1 MKHKAIVKLALF
13 AIVIMLFTGCIITD
27 GYLNAISL
35 SVGAV
40 DDQETKVFKIDEKL
54 DRLYV
59 LAGKSIDITATGVDS
74 YGTKLPGLSNP
85 RWWVK
90 NDNDEKPIGNFE
102 ELNRSTI
109 RFTASGYVE
118 ATGELIVSITQYE
131 TDIVETDIE
140 KTVVITIEVV
150 NELPTD
156 ELDEE

>member
-35 SVGAV
+35 SVVAV
-40 DDQETKVFKIDEKL
+40 DDQETDVFEIDEEK
-54 DRLYV
+54 DILYV
-59 LAGKSIDITATGVDS
+59 RAGKSIEITATGVDS
-74 YGTKLPGLSNP
+74 YGTKLTGLSDP
-85 RWWVK
+85 DWVY
-90 NDNDEKPIGNFE
+90 DEKSIGNFE

-131 TDIVETDIE
+131 TDIEETDIE
-140 KTVVITIEVV
+140 ETVVVV
-150 NELPTD
+150 INIKVVDELPTD

>member
-35 SVGAV
+35 SVVAV
-40 DDQETKVFKIDEKL
+40 DDQETNVFKIDEKHNI
-54 DRLYV
+54 LYV

-85 RWWVK
+85 HWVK
-90 NDNDEKPIGNFE
+90 DDFDDEKSIGNFK
-102 ELNRSTI
+102 ELNYSTI
-109 RFTASGYVE
+109 RFTASKYDG
-118 ATGELIVSITQYE
+118 ATGELIVYITQF
-131 TDIVETDIE
+131 ETDIE
-140 KTVVITIEVV
+140 KAVVITIKVV
-150 NELPTD
+150 DKLPTD

>member
-35 SVGAV
+35 SVVAV
-40 DDQETKVFKIDEKL
+40 DDQETNVFKINENDNE
-54 DRLYV
+54 LYV
-59 LAGKSIDITATGVDS
+59 LAGKSIKITATGVDS
-74 YGTKLPGLSNP
+74 YGTKLPGLSDP
-85 RWWVK
+85 DWVY
-90 NDNDEKPIGNFE
+90 DEKSIGNFE

-131 TDIVETDIE
+131 TDIVETDTNI
-140 KTVVITIEVV
+140 TVVITIEVV
-150 NELPTD
+150 DELPTD
-156 ELDEE
+156 ELDEK

>member
-35 SVGAV
+35 SVVAV

-59 LAGKSIDITATGVDS
+59 LAGKKIEITATGVDS
-74 YGTKLPGLSNP
+74 YGTKLPGLSDP
-85 RWWVK
+85 DWVY
-90 NDNDEKPIGNFE
+90 DEKSIGNFE

-140 KTVVITIEVV
+140 KTVVINIKVV